1 MLKKFCNSTFWNS
14 SFLDSP
20 EADLP
25 LCFEQTVL
33 VWIPLGFLWL
43 LAPWQLLYVYRS
55 RTKKSSITKLYLAK
69 QVLVGFLLI
78 LAAIDL
84 ALALTEDTGQA
95 TVPAIRYINP
105 SLYLGTWI
113 LVLLIQHSRRWC
125 IQKDSWFLSLF
136 WILSILC
143 GTFQFQTLIRTL
155 LRGSNSNLA
164 YSCVFFI
171 CYAFQILILIL
182 SAFSEKNDSSKV
194 RL

>member
-1 MLKKFCNSTFWNS
+1 MVEKFCDSTFWNS

-43 LAPWQLLYVYRS
+43 LAPWQLFRVFRS
-55 RTKKSSITKLYLAK
+55 RTKRWPITKLYLAK
-69 QVLVGFLLI
+69 QALVGLLFV
-78 LAAIDL
+78 LAAIEL
-84 ALALTEDTGQA
+84 ILVLTEDSGQA
-95 TVPAIRYINP
+95 TVPAIRYTNP
-105 SLYLGTWI
+105 SLYLGTWL

-125 IQKDSWFLSLF
+125 VQKDSWYLALF
-136 WILSILC
+136 WILSIIC

-155 LRGSNSNLA
+155 LKGNNSNLA
-164 YSCVFFI
+164 YSCLFFI

-182 SAFSEKNDSSKV
+182 SAISEKDDSLNV